1 MGETFTVAQGLLFT
15 EMDARAREVVE
26 KKFRVYEELG
36 LLTPA
41 KAEFQAMSKDS
52 KMAQQAAKLL
62 SHVESLRK

>member
-41 KAEFQAMSKDS
+41 KAEF
-52 KMAQQAAKLL
+52 
-62 SHVESLRK
+62 